1 MMYKM
6 YVDGI
11 VWEIRF
17 PCIFFRSDH
26 TNMVLAPYHKGNERK
41 IGSKT
46 VSRNHVNKNTSYK
59 NNDFMLFSAIKSI
72 ENISKNA
79 IQIP

>member
-17 PCIFFRSDH
+17 PCRFFLSDH
-26 TNMVLAPYHKGNERK
+26 TNMVLASYHKGNERK

-46 VSRNHVNKNTSYK
+46 VSRNYVNKN
-59 NNDFMLFSAIKSI
+59 I
-72 ENISKNA
+72 EKTTKNA

>member
-17 PCIFFRSDH
+17 SYRFFLSDH
-26 TNMVLAPYHKGNERK
+26 TNMVLASCHKGNQRK
-41 IGSKT
+41 IGAKT
-46 VSRNHVNKNTSYK
+46 VPGNHANKNTSYK
-59 NNDFMLFSAIKSI
+59 NNDFTLFFAIKSI